1 LNDSQTPPAIPSA
14 IPPAIRPAKRIRILA
29 GILSGRL
36 TVRDAAHHHGLPVRV
51 VERWLEEIPVATSTD
66 RTARAGR
73 APRAADDGTTPA
85 RTGPRPLPRCRIV
98 VDEMVQGLGL

>member
-1 LNDSQTPPAIPSA
+1 MNDSQTPPAIP
-14 IPPAIRPAKRIRILA
+14 PAERIRILA

-51 VERWLEEIPVATSTD
+51 VERWLKEIPVAAPRD
-66 RTARAGR
+66 GTARTGR
-73 APRAADDGTTPA
+73 PTRAADDGTAPA
-85 RTGPRPLPRCRIV
+85 LTGSRPLPRCRIV

>member
-1 LNDSQTPPAIPSA
+1 LNDSQSSPA
-14 IPPAIRPAKRIRILA
+14 IPPAERIRILA

-51 VERWLEEIPVATSTD
+51 VERWLKEIPVAAPKD
-66 RTARAGR
+66 RRARAGR
-73 APRAADDGTTPA
+73 PTRAADDGSTPA
-85 RTGPRPLPRCRIV
+85 RTDPRPLPRCRIV

>member
-1 LNDSQTPPAIPSA
+1 MNDPQTPPAIA
-14 IPPAIRPAKRIRILA
+14 PAERIRTLA

-51 VERWLEEIPVATSTD
+51 VERWLKEIPVAAPKD
-66 RTARAGR
+66 RTGRAGR
-73 APRAADDGTTPA
+73 PARAPDDGTTPP
-85 RTGPRPLPRCRIV
+85 RTAPRPLPRCRIV

>member
-1 LNDSQTPPAIPSA
+1 MNDSQTPPAV
-14 IPPAIRPAKRIRILA
+14 PPAERIRTLA
-29 GILSGRL
+29 DILSGRL

-51 VERWLEEIPVATSTD
+51 VERWLKEIPVAAPTD

-73 APRAADDGTTPA
+73 PARAADDRTTPA